1 MSLSLAGQ
9 TVFDL
14 ATDAVMKQV
23 LEGSVHRVSVQLWVL
38 QLLASFFCFAGFF
51 FSLSLSEYESPCQE
65 VRRAPLKGEP
75 HVKDDHNSD
84 RWISDVQVIN
94 IST

>member
-51 FSLSLSEYESPCQE
+51 SLCLFQSMSRHVRKYEGLLLKVSLT
-65 VRRAPLKGEP
+65 LKMITTQTDG
-75 HVKDDHNSD
+75 
-84 RWISDVQVIN
+84 
-94 IST
+94 